1 MKENEN
7 KKMERY
13 FMSMDQK
20 KKLFTAAVLKKSK
33 NGVQE
38 TFGNEEW
45 GK

>member
-20 KKLFTAAVLKKSK
+20 KKLFTAAVLEKE
-33 NGVQE
+33 QE
-38 TFGNEEW
+38 WSTRNIW
-45 GK
+45 Q